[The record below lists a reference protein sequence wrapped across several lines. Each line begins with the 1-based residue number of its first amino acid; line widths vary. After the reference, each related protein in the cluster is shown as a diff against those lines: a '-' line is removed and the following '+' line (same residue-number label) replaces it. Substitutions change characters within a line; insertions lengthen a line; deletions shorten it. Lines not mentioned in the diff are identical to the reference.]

1 MAEDH
6 PLPSVASL
14 VTAQVH
20 YQLRLLLRTPRAAA
34 AGLVLPVLLMVL
46 NNRGGHPSAQM
57 WQLVAGMAVLGLTNV
72 SFVTHASGLV
82 AARESGVLRRW
93 RASPLPGWCY
103 FTGRIAATVA
113 LAVGSGA
120 IAVFA
125 GVALYGMPLTGG
137 AAAGLLV
144 AFVAGA
150 LTWASVGTAVTA
162 LIPSPDSAVPLLSVT
177 YFPIVFLSGAF
188 GASSAGPHWLITAV
202 RYLPARPV
210 VDLAHHA
217 LRNTG
222 GGLAPIPLPDLAVLG
237 AWSVAGLLTSLAL
250 FRWDPRRP

>member
-1 MAEDH
+1 MAEEH
-6 PLPSVASL
+6 PLPGFPSL
-14 VTAQVH
+14 IVLQAR
-20 YQLRLLLRTPRAAA
+20 YQLLLLLRTPRAAA

-46 NNRGGHPSAQM
+46 NNRGGHLDAQLR
-57 WQLVAGMAVLGLTNV
+57 QLVAGMAVLGLTNIA
-72 SFVTHASGLV
+72 FVTHASGLV

-125 GVALYGMPLTGG
+125 GVALYGMPLTAG
-137 AAAGLLV
+137 AAVVLFAGF
-144 AFVAGA
+144 AAGA

-188 GASSAGPHWLITAV
+188 GASSAGPHWLTTAV

-210 VDLAHHA
+210 IDIAHHA
-217 LRNTG
+217 VQYTG
-222 GGLAPIPLPDLAVLG
+222 GGLPPIFLPDLALLG
-237 AWSVAGLLTSLAL
+237 AWAAAGLAISLFL